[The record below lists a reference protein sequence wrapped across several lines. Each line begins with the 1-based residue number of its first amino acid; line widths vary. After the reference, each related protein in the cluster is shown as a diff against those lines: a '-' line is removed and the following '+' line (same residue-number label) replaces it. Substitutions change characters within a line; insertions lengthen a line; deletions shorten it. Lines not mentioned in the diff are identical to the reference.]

1 MDFPTNPAFQRK
13 PVWRSGWGR
22 KILFILSFMVVRFN
36 VERSGALSNFTRTFK
51 ELLFLQFAGIISEGK
66 FLLGKGKQFI
76 KEIEIEVIYKINSI
90 LSSNFRVS
98 HFISKMKK
106 TFIFLFR
113 QRNFLVSMWW
123 LMVSGGRLVWAESF
137 YGKIA
142 VTLQPTVGPR
152 HHLHRQHY
160 LSNTVYSILVYTI
173 PLYNY

>member
-1 MDFPTNPAFQRK
+1 M
-13 PVWRSGWGR
+13 
-22 KILFILSFMVVRFN
+22 
-36 VERSGALSNFTRTFK
+36 ERSGNLSSFTRTFK

-113 QRNFLVSMWW
+113 QRNFLVSM
-123 LMVSGGRLVWAESF
+123 
-137 YGKIA
+137 
-142 VTLQPTVGPR
+142 
-152 HHLHRQHY
+152 
-160 LSNTVYSILVYTI
+160 
-173 PLYNY
+173 